1 MLLKAFLALL
11 LMLGMPTKGAAE
23 PAAATT
29 IVLAG
34 EDDWPPYSFADKRSL
49 GAGHEPT
56 GFSPR
61 LIRAA
66 FASQG
71 INVRFI
77 SVPFSRCMRL
87 ALTDQ
92 VAGCFNA
99 SITNENRND
108 YIWHSPPMFKEE
120 LSIFGAPGN
129 DATPLTLADLRGKN
143 VAITNGYTYPSA
155 FVNDSR
161 ISKFPANSDDNLIQ
175 MFLSKRVDYV
185 VMNRTPGWLR
195 IDATD
200 AARGRLVHRGA
211 LSADEFWIAF
221 SKKYP
226 GAQQASDTFGKGL
239 TQMRNNGSYQAM
251 LDEFRKQVKFRQ

>member
-1 MLLKAFLALL
+1 MPLRLQVSGELRAVVPEGGSIDLRARATAQGN
-11 LMLGMPTKGAAE
+11 LGGDGAVLDLTAQIT
-23 PAAATT
+23 PAT
-29 IVLAG
+29 
-34 EDDWPPYSFADKRSL
+34 S
-49 GAGHEPT
+49 
-56 GFSPR
+56 
-61 LIRAA
+61 
-66 FASQG
+66 
-71 INVRFI
+71 
-77 SVPFSRCMRL
+77 
-87 ALTDQ
+87 
-92 VAGCFNA
+92 
-99 SITNENRND
+99 
-108 YIWHSPPMFKEE
+108 
-120 LSIFGAPGN
+120 N

-161 ISKFPANSDDNLIQ
+161 ISKLPANSDDNLIQ

-251 LDEFRKQVKFRQ
+251 LDEFRKQVKVR